1 MDHRSMW
8 PPGRHATIR
17 ASRASRLVLEGDAV
31 AAKKAVK
38 PRSARAR
45 GLRILQHQT
54 LPPKTRY
61 AIDTE
66 VWFRGLV
73 VEHQSA
79 SRRPDRWST
88 KDQVHDEA
96 IAWFLQQHAEQPFE
110 PYPARRAADEDLTFW
125 VDSRLMQRA
134 RRMAQRDGV
143 KVARLIDAAL
153 SCYVRQHLPEALLQY
168 RQRVQREAYRL
179 YQDVSQRAARA
190 RRARR
195 T

>member
-1 MDHRSMW
+1 MW
-8 PPGRHATIR
+8 APDRHANIR
-17 ASRASRLVLEGDAV
+17 ASRAQGRFEGDAV
-31 AAKKAVK
+31 AAKKADK

-45 GLRILQHQT
+45 GLRTLQHQT
-54 LPPKTRY
+54 LPPSTRY

-73 VEHQSA
+73 VEHQPA
-79 SRRPDRWST
+79 SRRLERWST

-96 IAWFLQQHAEQPFE
+96 IAWFLQQHTDHAFE

-134 RRMAQRDGV
+134 RRMARRDGV

-153 SCYVRQHLPEALLQY
+153 SCYVRQHLPASLLQY
-168 RQRVQREAYRL
+168 RQRVQHEAYRL
-179 YQDVSQRAARA
+179 YQQLSRRPGRAHRA
-190 RRARR
+190 RKTRA
-195 T
+195 

>member
-8 PPGRHATIR
+8 PPGRHANIPDCR
-17 ASRASRLVLEGDAV
+17 ASQLVLEGDAV

-45 GLRILQHQT
+45 GLRTLQHQT

-96 IAWFLQQHAEQPFE
+96 IAWFLQQHAKHPFE

-134 RRMAQRDGV
+134 RRMAQRDGI

-168 RQRVQREAYRL
+168 RQRVQREAYQL
-179 YQDVSQRAARA
+179 YQDVSQRAGRA

>member
-1 MDHRSMW
+1 M
-8 PPGRHATIR
+8 R
-17 ASRASRLVLEGDAV
+17 AFRVQGVDEGDAV
-31 AAKKAVK
+31 AAKKADK

-45 GLRILQHQT
+45 GLRTLQHQT

-73 VEHQSA
+73 VEHQPA
-79 SRRPDRWST
+79 ARRHQRWST

-96 IAWFLQQHAEQPFE
+96 IAWFLEQYANQAFE
-110 PYPARRAADEDLTFW
+110 SYPARRAADEDLTFW
-125 VDSRLMQRA
+125 VDSQLMQRA

-168 RQRVQREAYRL
+168 RQRVQHEAYRL
-179 YQDVSQRAARA
+179 YQGVSPRARGA
-190 RRARR
+190 RRARKAKA
-195 T
+195 

>member
-1 MDHRSMW
+1 M
-8 PPGRHATIR
+8 
-17 ASRASRLVLEGDAV
+17 
-31 AAKKAVK
+31 AAKKADK

-45 GLRILQHQT
+45 GLRTLQHQT
-54 LPPKTRY
+54 LPPSTRY

-73 VEHQSA
+73 LEHQPA
-79 SRRPDRWST
+79 SRLPARWST

-96 IAWFLQQHAEQPFE
+96 IAWFLRQHADHAFE

-134 RRMAQRDGV
+134 RRMARRDGV

-168 RQRVQREAYRL
+168 RQRVQHEAYRL
-179 YQDVSQRAARA
+179 YQQLSQRPGRAHRA
-190 RRARR
+190 RKTRA
-195 T
+195 